1 MALAYNSRQM
11 SSTLGIHSLFFPLG
25 ERGLGIV
32 YCYQQAMPLTKEREL
47 GKPPVH
53 KRHGTGEKAGGLQKQ
68 VGLCHFV
75 EHSKESYT
83 SLSLSLFIGNTG
95 LTTVS
100 HLIEESKCVHP

>member
-1 MALAYNSRQM
+1 MALAYNSREM
-11 SSTLGIHSLFFPLG
+11 SFRLGIHSLFFPLG

-47 GKPPVH
+47 TKPPVH

-75 EHSKESYT
+75 QHSKESYT

-100 HLIEESKCVHP
+100 HLIEESK